1 MDPYIVLLAMVIGYL
16 IGSISFSRLVTRLV
30 KPDADLD
37 NVILKGKDDD
47 PGTRLRSMG
56 ATTASMK
63 VGSRWGCFIGW
74 LDILKV
80 ATPTLVFRLM
90 FPEQPYYLLT
100 AIFGMIGHNWPIYYK
115 FRGGAGVS
123 ALYGGMIVVDF
134 IGAIVCA
141 FAGLLFGMFIVKDVL
156 VAYLSGI
163 WFLIPW
169 FWFRTRDPIYVAYA
183 IAVNII
189 IILALVPEIRDQ
201 IKSHREGSY
210 DMQAAMDSFPM
221 GRGMLKIMERF
232 GINK

>member
-1 MDPYIVLLAMVIGYL
+1 MDPYIALLSVVISYL
-16 IGSISFSRLVTRLV
+16 IGAISFSRLVTRLV
-30 KPDADLD
+30 KPDADLN
-37 NVILKGKDDD
+37 NVIIKSKDDQ

-56 ATTASMK
+56 ATTASME
-63 VGSRWGCFIGW
+63 VGPRWGCFIGW

-80 ATPTLVFRLM
+80 TIPTLVFRLL
-90 FPEQPYYLLT
+90 FPEQPYFLL
-100 AIFGMIGHNWPIYYK
+100 AAVFGMIGHNWPIYYK

-123 ALYGGMIVVDF
+123 AIYGGMIVVDF

-141 FAGLLFGMFIVKDVL
+141 IAGMVFGMFIVKDVL

-163 WFLIPW
+163 WLLIPW
-169 FWFRTRDPIYVAYA
+169 FWFRTRDPVYVAYA
-183 IAVNII
+183 IVVNII

-201 IKSHREGSY
+201 IKSHREGRY
-210 DMQAAMDSFPM
+210 DMQNAMESFPM

>member
-1 MDPYIVLLAMVIGYL
+1 
-16 IGSISFSRLVTRLV
+16 
-30 KPDADLD
+30 
-37 NVILKGKDDD
+37 
-47 PGTRLRSMG
+47 
-56 ATTASMK
+56 
-63 VGSRWGCFIGW
+63 
-74 LDILKV
+74 
-80 ATPTLVFRLM
+80 
-90 FPEQPYYLLT
+90 
-100 AIFGMIGHNWPIYYK
+100 
-115 FRGGAGVS
+115 
-123 ALYGGMIVVDF
+123 
-134 IGAIVCA
+134 
-141 FAGLLFGMFIVKDVL
+141 MFIVKDVL